1 MEKTPEH
8 IFCNKSWKITHPR
21 GKPTKPATIDNL
33 SESWDLFC
41 TPDLYPYYIT
51 LIMSNYCWKVSFLW
65 HKIFISLPHSWRKPQ
80 ILTVDKF
87 LQIWIIDWCIWNI
100 TPRSQEA
107 TRTLW
112 LKTPLDERVVFRNHT
127 RVRLVWF
134 LKTPSRQ
141 GVFSVIMYSW
151 PLISRALYT
160 NIILY

>member
-51 LIMSNYCWKVSFLW
+51 LIMSNYCWRFFLW
-65 HKIFISLPHSWRKPQ
+65 KNIFISLPHSWSKPQ

-87 LQIWIIDWCIWNI
+87 LQIRIIIHFSMIVCLLSHPSLTKLLIHLYPGRI
-100 TPRSQEA
+100 GFSYMQ
-107 TRTLW
+107 
-112 LKTPLDERVVFRNHT
+112 
-127 RVRLVWF
+127 F
-134 LKTPSRQ
+134 L
-141 GVFSVIMYSW
+141 
-151 PLISRALYT
+151 
-160 NIILY
+160 ILA